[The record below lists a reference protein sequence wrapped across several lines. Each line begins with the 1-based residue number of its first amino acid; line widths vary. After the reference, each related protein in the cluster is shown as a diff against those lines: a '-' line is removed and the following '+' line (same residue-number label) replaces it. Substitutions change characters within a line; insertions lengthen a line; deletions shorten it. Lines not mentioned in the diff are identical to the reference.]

1 MNGWPKEMPGSN
13 DKIKR
18 MLSDGM
24 VSGRTSH
31 AYAFIGGSRD
41 SRLELGRWFAQSLF
55 CSSFKGGPC
64 GECLPCR
71 KFLHGNQE
79 DYMVIS
85 KPDDRE
91 SILKEQILSLIDRLM
106 IKPFERYV
114 VLIED
119 AQLMNAAAQNKLLK
133 TLEEPVS
140 DAVMILLSDRAE
152 GLLPT
157 VLSRCVRFYLD
168 DDQSEASEADT
179 AGRFVYSILT
189 KAPYYKKRDAL
200 SDIIADKDS
209 SRQRAEAFLD
219 STEELLLKVIKE
231 RRFSGRA
238 VSDATRETLIPAA
251 EEVRNCRKNIRQL
264 HSVAYSLKQ
273 LCLRV

>member
-1 MNGWPKEMPGSN
+1 MPGSN

-18 MLSDGM
+18 MLSDGIA
-24 VSGRTSH
+24 SGRTSH
-31 AYAFIGGSRD
+31 AYAFIGGSRE
-41 SRLELGRWFAQSLF
+41 SREELGMWFSQSLF
-55 CSSFKGGPC
+55 CENFGKEPC
-64 GECLPCR
+64 GECLRCR

-79 DYMVIS
+79 DFMVIR

-91 SILKEQILSLIDRLM
+91 SIIKEQILGLIDRLM

-168 DDQSEASEADT
+168 DDQTEAAEAGT
-179 AGRFVYSILT
+179 AEKFIYFILT

-200 SDIIADKDS
+200 ADIIADKDS

-219 STEELLLKVIKE
+219 SAEELLLTVIKE

-238 VSDATRETLIPAA
+238 VSDATWETLLPAA
-251 EEVRNCRKNIRQL
+251 EEIRNCRKNIRQL

>member
-1 MNGWPKEMPGSN
+1 
-13 DKIKR
+13 
-18 MLSDGM
+18 
-24 VSGRTSH
+24 
-31 AYAFIGGSRD
+31 
-41 SRLELGRWFAQSLF
+41 
-55 CSSFKGGPC
+55 
-64 GECLPCR
+64 
-71 KFLHGNQE
+71 
-79 DYMVIS
+79 MVIS

-91 SILKEQILSLIDRLM
+91 SILKEQILGLIDRLM

-140 DAVMILLSDRAE
+140 DAVMILLSDGAE

-219 STEELLLKVIKE
+219 CTEELLLKVIKE

-238 VSDATRETLIPAA
+238 VSDATWETLIPAA
-251 EEVRNCRKNIRQL
+251 EEVPTDMALTSRKRVDATLLAAIARAVIWPRIAFCIAVFSPHSELIRKTGTITL
-264 HSVAYSLKQ
+264 
-273 LCLRV
+273 